1 MNIKD
6 FFQFGGSKKD
16 KSKDPVCGM
25 SVNIK
30 STLHKSAYRGKE
42 YFFCSQG
49 CMMTF
54 DQNPS
59 NYAL

>member
-6 FFQFGGSKKD
+6 FFQFGGNKQD

-25 SVNIK
+25 SVNLK
-30 STLHKSAYRGKE
+30 STQHKSVYRSKE
-42 YFFCSQG
+42 YIFCSQG